1 MSFDILNSVAQAAV
15 EAFVGERDAGVLP
28 EMEPGWNDA
37 LVAAIHEEKS
47 QYRKSQDLKQLLR
60 IAGELLYGRDIHWAM
75 ELVQNA
81 EDAGAKRM
89 VFVFQPDRVLVWND
103 GEAFVASDLW
113 AICSAGHSPKRNKIG
128 FFGIGFKS
136 VYKVTD
142 APEIY
147 SGPYAVRIEE
157 KLYPSPLSPRHRPGA
172 WFVLPLRLD
181 QRDRVT
187 SMLEQ
192 ISSSEFAQVLLTLS
206 SLNEIRV
213 LDRVGS
219 GLSGRFTRTEIHA
232 DDAGIWDDC
241 EIADTWSSSIR
252 VWRRFKYETEP
263 VPAGI
268 SREGRSVAEGDRSA
282 IILARTLDGAD
293 DRYRIHCYLPTATQS
308 QLRWVVQGDFE
319 PSASRE
325 QLRQSDWNAWLME
338 QTGRALARA
347 IELSARELGDEPWEM
362 IPLDKEVSDVQQR
375 IAYEA
380 AFDAIQT
387 ASFVGTAQGWRPPVQ
402 STWGFW
408 PGITEAVL
416 ESDLLRATSREVS
429 YIRAEIL
436 GPIVADTQSRAEQVL
451 AELGAEAVNCA
462 DLARLFTAT
471 DEVFYEESRDA
482 SWWLAALEVFARH
495 GEEGDLAALAHSK
508 CIPVRGG
515 RRVRPSPPIDDR
527 GYLVAFSRSDLTADL
542 EAFIGESQVFLVDDF
557 LTPKGRKGER
567 GADDDALEAIRSM
580 LESPPFGVAREAGPL
595 HVVANLVVPRLS
607 AIAAHSTI
615 NDAQA
620 DHVWRLVEYVRQ
632 KWPTYVSEYK
642 RWRTNR
648 ATEDAIARELG
659 KKLCVVC
666 TVGSGA
672 SRKRIARPAS
682 EVYIGKVLLGW
693 EAMDVA
699 LSGIPAVPFVDE
711 LHARPLRLKA
721 VTKGGRSRTRSP
733 GALDFLRLLGA
744 SIGPRVTKRAPTQTT
759 PWGLSWV
766 DWSGLPAGSQN
777 RVALENDWESDDL
790 KLLAERWPSL
800 GHRSRASRGAAL
812 LRAIDEDWQRL
823 APTSTATAQYFY
835 RSWINLRAAPSS
847 WIGRLRQLDFVR
859 AASGNLR
866 RPADL
871 VIDNPRNRAVVGD
884 LADILGSKP
893 ASADA
898 FRALGVSERPG
909 LERTL
914 QRLSDIRS
922 REAEIA
928 PKDMLVVA
936 RSCYEV
942 LSDHV
947 RDEKATAGSAV
958 VRGLL
963 RSRFRGGSGRGLIYA
978 PPPEGADGERWWPA
992 KRVIRSDASKWVGP
1006 YVGQLVGRYPRASPL
1021 WDLLAIDRDLTA
1033 DLATDIVWKDLPF
1046 DSDQQ
1051 RAAEYYG
1058 RIVAFLQQQPLDS
1071 NTAGTLPAL
1080 TTVGWRPGSETVW
1093 SNRTW
1098 IRDAFTI
1105 DVPWW
1110 TPASR
1115 DPSSHR
1121 AAAKYLAIKE
1131 LSLQAGSPL
1140 TARWH
1145 IDAAEP
1151 VELEAETPWIDAL
1164 RTWPQVLREDA
1175 DPESWP
1181 DIDDLAERVA
1191 GLTPRVS
1198 SRIRVSLRFDAGN
1211 TIVKSFIEPAV
1222 VLRETH
1228 GVVLGRS
1235 VSDLFS
1241 AAAAAEISSLSRT
1254 NQRAWGRQLALLLA
1268 QAQFDPDAL
1277 SQISARHAA
1286 TNYRHRGFV
1295 YGRDLPDEE
1304 ELAAAANVPAPKK
1317 KVMANRLPSKSD
1329 APHLA
1334 DPRQFRLKTISR
1346 GEAGSAPVP
1355 PSGGRLKAPRTGES
1369 AEPGDRVPAA
1379 PPRPTPRYA
1388 NTEIEAAA
1396 RPFVEQFEQERRGC
1410 TLTRQGPY
1418 VGADY
1423 LASDGRY
1430 IEVKAFSGAAGDS
1443 FELEATE
1450 WRAAKKEGIADRYWV
1465 YIVEHLRDT
1474 EPPRVTAVFNPVL
1487 DEITS
1492 KEPTGKLRVRGWKAA
1507 RTQYVGEFEGVGA
1520 VNDGDADSVPIA
1532 EDEEC

>member
-1 MSFDILNSVAQAAV
+1 MSAEFLKPIAQAAV
-15 EAFVGERDAGVLP
+15 EAFVEERDAGVLP

-136 VYKVTD
+136 VYKITD

-157 KLYPSPLSPRHRPGA
+157 KLYPSPLSPRHRSGA
-172 WFVLPLRLD
+172 WFVLPLRPD

-232 DDAGIWDDC
+232 DNAGAWDDC

-252 VWRRFKYETEP
+252 AWRRFKYETEP

-268 SREGRSVAEGDRSA
+268 SREGRSVAEGDRST
-282 IILARTLDGAD
+282 IILARTLGDAE

-308 QLRWVVQGDFE
+308 QLRWVIQGDFE

-338 QTGRALARA
+338 QAGRALARA
-347 IELSARELGDEPWEM
+347 IELSARELGDEPWDL
-362 IPLDKEVSDVQQR
+362 IPLNNEVSDVQQR

-380 AFDAIQT
+380 AFDAIKT
-387 ASFVGTAQGWRPPVQ
+387 ASFVNTAQGWRPPAQ

-416 ESDLLRATSREVS
+416 ESDLLWATSREVS

-436 GPIVADTQSRAEQVL
+436 GPIVADSQSRAEQVL

-462 DLARLFTAT
+462 DLARLFTVT

-482 SWWLAALEVFARH
+482 SWWLAALEVLARH
-495 GEEGDLAALAHSK
+495 GEDGDLAELAQSK

-567 GADDDALEAIRSM
+567 GADDDALEAIKSM

-607 AIAAHSTI
+607 AIAAHNAI
-615 NDAQA
+615 DDAQA

-721 VTKGGRSRTRSP
+721 ATKGGRSRTRSL
-733 GALDFLRLLGA
+733 GALEFFRLLGA
-744 SIGPRVTKRAPTQTT
+744 SIGPRVTKRAFVQRT
-759 PWGLSWV
+759 PWAFPWV

-777 RVALENDWESDDL
+777 RVALENDWDSDDL

-800 GHRSRASRGAAL
+800 GHRSRATRGAAL
-812 LRAIDEDWQRL
+812 LRSIDEDWDRL
-823 APTSTATAQYFY
+823 TPTSTSTAQYFY
-835 RSWINLRAAPSS
+835 RSWVDLRTVPSS
-847 WIGRLRQLDFVR
+847 WIGRLRQIDFVR
-859 AASGNLR
+859 AASGSLR
-866 RPADL
+866 QPAEL

-893 ASADA
+893 ANGDA
-898 FRALGVSERPG
+898 LRALGVSERPG
-909 LERTL
+909 VEHTL

-922 REAEIA
+922 REVDIA
-928 PKDMLVVA
+928 PNELLAVA

-947 RDEKATAGSAV
+947 RIGNAAAGPAV
-958 VRGLL
+958 DRELL

-992 KRVIRSDASKWVGP
+992 KRTIRSDASKWVGP
-1006 YVGQLVGRYPRASPL
+1006 YVGQLVGRYPRASTL

-1033 DLATDIVWKDLPF
+1033 DLATDIVRRDLPV
-1046 DSDQQ
+1046 DDDQD

-1058 RIVAFLQQQPLDS
+1058 RIVAFLQQQELGSD
-1071 NTAGTLPAL
+1071 TAGALPAL
-1080 TTVGWRPGSETVW
+1080 TNLGWHPGADTWW
-1093 SNRTW
+1093 SSRAW
-1098 IRDAFTI
+1098 IRDAFAV

-1110 TPASR
+1110 TPALR

-1121 AAAKYLAIKE
+1121 NAANYLTIRE
-1131 LSLQAGSPL
+1131 LSLQKGASL

-1145 IDAAEP
+1145 
-1151 VELEAETPWIDAL
+1151 VETPEPIELDAEARWNDAL
-1164 RTWPQVLREDA
+1164 RAWPRVLREDA

-1181 DIDDLAERVA
+1181 DIDDLADRVS

-1198 SRIRVSLRFDAGN
+1198 SRIRISLRFDAGHALL
-1211 TIVKSFIEPAV
+1211 KSSIEPAA
-1222 VLRETH
+1222 VLREQQ
-1228 GVVLGRS
+1228 GIVLGRS
-1235 VSDLFS
+1235 VADLFS
-1241 AAAAAEISSLSRT
+1241 AGAAAEISSLART
-1254 NQRAWGRQLALLLA
+1254 NQRAWSRQLALLMA

-1277 SQISARHAA
+1277 SQVAARHAA
-1286 TNYRHRGFV
+1286 TKYQHRGFT
-1295 YGRDLPDEE
+1295 YDRDLSDEE
-1304 ELAAAANVPAPKK
+1304 ELAPTVDVPAPRKK
-1317 KVMANRLPSKSD
+1317 ATSNRRSPV
-1329 APHLA
+1329 AGVQHLA
-1334 DPRQFRLKTISR
+1334 DPRQFRLKAISP
-1346 GEAGSAPVP
+1346 GEAGSAPP
-1355 PSGGRLKAPRTGES
+1355 LSGGGRLRAPRTDES
-1369 AEPGDRVPAA
+1369 AGQGDRLPTA
-1379 PPRPTPRYA
+1379 PPSPTPRFA

-1410 TLTRQGPY
+1410 TLTRQGPN

-1520 VNDGDADSVPIA
+1520 VNDSDADSVPIA